1 MPTPK
6 ARFLPLALGLS
17 LAACAQ
23 PPSTREVTQS
33 DPAHSAVPMSVSAIG
48 LQAGAAEASA
58 ELPIGIPLAAYT
70 SRLKYSMLGVDRR
83 TSAYTT
89 EFSPS
94 AGSQTRIPIKVIWLQ
109 NGAENLV
116 MVKVDIGYAFDG
128 ILFQIEDNITAA
140 TGIDVHDK
148 VLFSTSHSHSS
159 YGDFS
164 DDPAL
169 YLGSDQFN
177 TEVFTRLTDQVAEVA
192 QDALASLSPA
202 ALGVGF
208 DPSFD
213 PVGVDQI
220 FRDRRDENDT
230 LVGADGQV
238 LGKHK
243 DPRLTLI
250 RIDHSN
256 GTTDPADDTPL
267 ALVHIFGMH
276 GTVMGDDNMMTSVE
290 STGHVD
296 LKVQERFK
304 SKVVVMHL
312 QGAAGDQSPAGQQ
325 DNFARLE
332 SLGEIAAPKIM
343 SLYSATRTRSG
354 DVGLDMLTSS
364 IRQDRDTMVIKR
376 QGTSN
381 FMYTPYTRRYQGDDI
396 VYNTDGTVKSPIDEF
411 NAPYGAALCTDDESM
426 AYVGKL
432 WGWGSDVAPYFT
444 CGQVDEIVKLMDN
457 PIFSFDLGWV
467 EFPMVSSQQTV
478 VSAIRLR
485 NVPIT
490 STDGTQT
497 QDNVIFGVFPG
508 EPVSLFSDIFRKELK
523 DVYGYQNTVTIG
535 YSQDHEGYLLTLED
549 WLAGGYEPE
558 INVWGPIQG
567 EYILEQAV
575 DLAGRFDSA
584 TKSGPFAAPDNEY
597 TYFPLDPAVPDYVT
611 NAGTVPARVPSYVYT
626 WDGVALKSPQPDAQV
641 QRVTGIATFL
651 WMGGDSIVDLPH
663 VVLEKEVS
671 AGVYQTVT
679 HPSGRPWSEAGYELT
694 LTYTPDPLDHTQQQT
709 HYWLASFQTVTD
721 EPSLDYTAGLPLGK
735 YRFRVEGKT
744 VAQAMGSF
752 PWNTVPY
759 TVTSDP
765 FEVVNQTGLTVS
777 GSWSSGTLT
786 VNAAYPAN
794 SRGFRLLS
802 MNAANERSSN
812 PLNKGAKS
820 AVQANVA
827 LYDANTVL
835 MWQTTNVNFTT
846 QTGSSVATVKPS
858 VTLAPGTYQILVTD
872 VFGNFGKGPVTIN

>member
-1 MPTPK
+1 MHLSV
-6 ARFLPLALGLS
+6 RRVLPLALAVGLS
-17 LAACAQ
+17 ACAD
-23 PPSTREVTQS
+23 PQS
-33 DPAHSAVPMSVSAIG
+33 SPVAESSGPHSSAEAMGIAATG

-58 ELPIGIPLAAYT
+58 DLPIGIPLAAYT
-70 SRLKYSMLGVDRR
+70 GRLKYSMLSVDRR
-83 TSAYTT
+83 VSPYTT

-94 AGSQTRIPIKVIWLQ
+94 AGVQTRIPIKVVWLQ
-109 NGAENLV
+109 NGGENLV

-164 DDPAL
+164 NDPAL

-177 TEVFTRLTDQVAEVA
+177 TEIFTRLTDQVADVA
-192 QDALASLSPA
+192 QQALAGMAPA
-202 ALGVGF
+202 SLGVGF
-208 DPSFD
+208 DPNFD

-220 FRDRRDENDT
+220 FRDRRGENDD

-243 DPRLTLI
+243 DPRLTVI
-250 RIDHSN
+250 RVDRSN
-256 GTTDPADDTPL
+256 GTSDPNDDAPL

-276 GTVMGDDNMMTSVE
+276 GTVMGEDNMLTSVE

-296 LKVQERFK
+296 LKVQERFN

-312 QGAAGDQSPAGQQ
+312 QGAAGDQSPAGVQ
-325 DNFARLE
+325 DDFARLE

-343 SLYSATRTRSG
+343 NLYSAIKTRSG

-364 IRQDRDTMVIKR
+364 IRQDRDTMAIKR

-381 FMYTPYTRRYQGDDI
+381 YYYTPYTRQYQGDDV

-426 AYVGKL
+426 MYVGKL
-432 WGWGSDVAPYFT
+432 WGWGSTVAPYYT
-444 CGQVDEIVKLMDN
+444 CGQVDKIVKLMDA
-457 PIFSFDLGWV
+457 PFFSFDLGWV
-467 EFPMVSSQQTV
+467 TFPMQSSQQTV

-490 STDGTQT
+490 SLDGTQT
-497 QDNVIFGVFPG
+497 QDSVVFGVFPG
-508 EPVSLFSDIFRKELK
+508 EPVSLFSDIFRKELR

-575 DLAGRFDSA
+575 DLAGRFDSSV
-584 TKSGPFAAPDNEY
+584 KQGPYGAPDNVY
-597 TYFPLDPAVPDYVT
+597 DYFPLDPAVPDYVT
-611 NAGTVPARVPSYVYT
+611 NAGTVPSRVPSYLYV
-626 WDGVALKSPQPDAQV
+626 WDGVTPKTPQPEAQV
-641 QRVTGIATFL
+641 ARVTGEATFL
-651 WMGGDSIVDLPH
+651 WIGGDSIVDLPH
-663 VVLEKEVS
+663 VILEKEVS
-671 AGVYQTVT
+671 SGVFQPMNHV
-679 HPSGRPWSEAGYELT
+679 SGRPFSEAGYEIT
-694 LTYTPDPLDHTQQQT
+694 LTYTPDPLDYSAQQT
-709 HYWLASFQTVTD
+709 HYWLATFQAVTD
-721 EPSLDYTAGLPLGK
+721 EPSLEYSAGLPLGR

-744 VAQAMGSF
+744 VAQDKGSF

-765 FEVVNQTGLTVS
+765 FEVTVQNGLTVS
-777 GSWSSGTLT
+777 GSVNATDLT
-786 VNAAYPAN
+786 INAAYPATT
-794 SRGFRLLS
+794 RGYRLLS
-802 MNAANERSSN
+802 MNAQNARSTTPLNRGSRSS
-812 PLNKGAKS
+812 
-820 AVQANVA
+820 VQANVA

-835 MWQTTNVNFTT
+835 LWQQNNVTFST
-846 QTGSSVATVKPS
+846 QTGNSTATVKTGL
-858 VTLAPGTYQILVTD
+858 TLPAGNYQILVTD
-872 VFGNFGKGPVTIN
+872 VFGNFGKGTFTVN